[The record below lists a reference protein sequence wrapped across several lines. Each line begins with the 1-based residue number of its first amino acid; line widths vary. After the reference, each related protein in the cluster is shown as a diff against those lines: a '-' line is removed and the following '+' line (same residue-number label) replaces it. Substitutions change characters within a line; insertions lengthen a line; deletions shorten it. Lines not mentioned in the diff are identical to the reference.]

1 MVATPVPA
9 AGRTPGTRPG
19 GAAARLPLA
28 AESHS
33 VVRVPPHTASPITER
48 VSDEM
53 WARRLQADD
62 LQGLAEA
69 YRIYAPVIHRYA
81 LNRLRD
87 PEDAADAVQA
97 TFVSVWRGRA
107 TYRPEH
113 GPFAAWLHGIARH
126 RIHDLY
132 HQHQRQQRSVDA
144 LLQQPGSRWNTADSP
159 LEGIYVDQVLGM
171 LPPVQRRMVSLA
183 FLHDLTHQQIAAC
196 TGTPLGTVKSHIR
209 RGLSTLRDRI
219 PHTASPAGSAIERES
234 SSLPTVSRRR

>member
-1 MVATPVPA
+1 MV
-9 AGRTPGTRPG
+9 RPT
-19 GAAARLPLA
+19 
-28 AESHS
+28 
-33 VVRVPPHTASPITER
+33 PHTASSTTDR
-48 VSDEM
+48 ASDER

-69 YRIYAPVIHRYA
+69 YRTYAPVIHRYA

-97 TFVSVWRGRA
+97 TFVSAWRGRA

-113 GPFAAWLHGIARH
+113 GSFAAWLHGIARH

-132 HQHQRQQRSVDA
+132 HQRQRQQRAVDA
-144 LLQQPGSRWNTADSP
+144 LVQQPSAWWNTADSP
-159 LEGIYVDQVLGM
+159 LDRIFVDQVLGM
-171 LPPVQRRMVSLA
+171 LPPTQRRMVSLA

-209 RGLSTLRDRI
+209 RGLTILRTRVSDSAPPAPADI
-219 PHTASPAGSAIERES
+219 TASGAPEIG
-234 SSLPTVSRRR
+234 SRR